1 MNKPFEYY
9 LITIGQNLN
18 EDQTKG
24 YNYTV
29 QQVSDNLQ
37 HFKTCWESNIN
48 VDKALLTFNS
58 YLENKQDIK
67 TPLTLE
73 IIESYKM
80 QTTRYTPDYDDKGYT
95 FLLPSG
101 IEVSGYFVINGK
113 PCVMSMLE
121 GMDGYLIIETKE
133 ELDLYY
139 NMDYDSL
146 VDYVDN
152 LDEDFDPED
161 Y

>member
-1 MNKPFEYY
+1 MTKSFEHY
-9 LITIGQNLN
+9 LVTIGQNLN

-24 YNYTV
+24 YNYTA

-48 VDKALLTFNS
+48 VEKALLLFNFH
-58 YLENKQDIK
+58 LENPENKK

-73 IIESYKM
+73 IIESYGMETKN
-80 QTTRYTPDYDDKGYT
+80 YTPDYDDKGYT

-101 IEVSGYFVINGK
+101 IEVSGYFVINGQ
-113 PCVMSMLE
+113 PCVMNMLE

-139 NMDYDSL
+139 NMNYDQL
-146 VDYVDN
+146 IDYVDN
-152 LDEDFDPED
+152 LEEDFNENEF
-161 Y
+161 